1 MQFQNG
7 TSTYTFN
14 LVGGSL
20 SINAAGLVGQSA
32 NATFNTSVTNLGNGG
47 TIDFRNSSTAAN
59 ATIVNNNGGQ
69 TYFFNTSTAANATIV
84 NNSGGTTTF
93 GYFGGDAPSA
103 GNATIINNSGSG
115 TYFNLASSAGQA
127 RIITNAGGAFDI
139 TGLSSTGTTVGSIE
153 GAGSYA
159 IGPKQLIVG
168 SNNLSTEVSGTINE
182 GGSFPNTG
190 GSLVKVGTGTLTLSG
205 TNTYRGGTTVTSGS
219 LTIGNNNALGS
230 GTLAMAAG
238 TTLSFLNTAN
248 FTISNPITISGD
260 PSFTLPSG
268 TTQTITGVIS
278 DGSVPGTIDMSGAGA
293 LVLSATNTYTGAT
306 NVNSGT
312 LQVDGSIASS
322 SLTSVNT
329 GGTLTGVGTVGN
341 TQINSGGIFAP
352 GAAGVP
358 GSSMTIAGNLAFQ
371 SGAIYLVQINP
382 TTASFANVTGTASL
396 AGNVLAAFAPG
407 SYLTKQY
414 TILHSTGLN
423 GAFAALGTTNL
434 PAGFD
439 ASLSYTGTDVV
450 LNLSAVLG
458 QQLPAGGLTG
468 NEQNVAT
475 SLNNFFN
482 DGGTL
487 TPNFLTIFG
496 LSGGNLST
504 ALSQLSGEAST
515 DAERGGFQ
523 VMTQFLGLMLD
534 PFLDGRTSGMAGGAN
549 AFAPEQEASLPPD
562 IALAYA
568 GALKAPSK
576 PATLDQRWAAWGSA
590 FGGSN
595 QTDGDAAAGTNNV
608 TARTFGFAGGM
619 DYHFTPDTVAGFA
632 LAGGGTNWGL
642 SQGLGGGRSDA
653 FQVGVYGKTNYGPA
667 YTAAAL
673 AFTNNWMTTD
683 RYAPLGDQLTAKFNA
698 QSYGGR
704 IETGYRCAVLPMIG
718 VTAYAAL
725 QAQSFHTPSYSET
738 DLTGGGFGLSYNAM
752 SASDTRSE
760 LGARFDDLTML
771 GAMPLM
777 LRARAAWAHDWVSNP
792 SLGAVFQTLPGASFT
807 VNGAAPPKNSALAS
821 AGAELH
827 LTNNWSLAAKFD
839 GEFASG
845 SQTYAGTGTL
855 RYVW

>member
-1 MQFQNG
+1 M
-7 TSTYTFN
+7 
-14 LVGGSL
+14 
-20 SINAAGLVGQSA
+20 
-32 NATFNTSVTNLGNGG
+32 
-47 TIDFRNSSTAAN
+47 
-59 ATIVNNNGGQ
+59 
-69 TYFFNTSTAANATIV
+69 
-84 NNSGGTTTF
+84 
-93 GYFGGDAPSA
+93 
-103 GNATIINNSGSG
+103 
-115 TYFNLASSAGQA
+115 
-127 RIITNAGGAFDI
+127 
-139 TGLSSTGTTVGSIE
+139 
-153 GAGSYA
+153 
-159 IGPKQLIVG
+159 
-168 SNNLSTEVSGTINE
+168 
-182 GGSFPNTG
+182 
-190 GSLVKVGTGTLTLSG
+190 
-205 TNTYRGGTTVTSGS
+205 
-219 LTIGNNNALGS
+219 
-230 GTLAMAAG
+230 
-238 TTLSFLNTAN
+238 
-248 FTISNPITISGD
+248 
-260 PSFTLPSG
+260 
-268 TTQTITGVIS
+268 
-278 DGSVPGTIDMSGAGA
+278 
-293 LVLSATNTYTGAT
+293 
-306 NVNSGT
+306 
-312 LQVDGSIASS
+312 
-322 SLTSVNT
+322 
-329 GGTLTGVGTVGN
+329 
-341 TQINSGGIFAP
+341 
-352 GAAGVP
+352 
-358 GSSMTIAGNLAFQ
+358 
-371 SGAIYLVQINP
+371 
-382 TTASFANVTGTASL
+382 
-396 AGNVLAAFAPG
+396 LAAFAPG

-414 TILHSTGLN
+414 TILHSAGLN
-423 GAFAALGTTNL
+423 GTFAALGTTNL

-439 ASLSYTGTDVV
+439 ASLNYTNDRCRTEPLCRHRCSIRLVDC
-450 LNLSAVLG
+450 N
-458 QQLPAGGLTG
+458 G
-468 NEQNVAT
+468 NQQNVAT

-482 DGGTL
+482 GGGTL

-496 LSGGNLST
+496 LTGGNLST

-523 VMTQFLGLMLD
+523 LMTQFLGLMLD

-568 GALKAPSK
+568 GVLKAPSK

-619 DYHFTPDTVAGFA
+619 DYHFTPDIVAGFA

-642 SQGLGGGRSDA
+642 AQGLGGGRSDA
-653 FQVGVYGKTNYGPA
+653 FQVGVYGKTNYGPV
-667 YTAAAL
+667 YVAAAL

-704 IETGYRCAVLPMIG
+704 IETGYRYAVLPMIG
-718 VTAYAAL
+718 VTPYAAL

-792 SLGAVFQTLPGASFT
+792 SLGAMFQTLPGASFT
-807 VNGAAPPKNSALAS
+807 VNGAAPPRNSALAS

-827 LTNNWSLAAKFD
+827 LTANWSLAAKFD

>member
-1 MQFQNG
+1 MEGVLFQGN
-7 TSTYTFN
+7 S
-14 LVGGSL
+14 
-20 SINAAGLVGQSA
+20 
-32 NATFNTSVTNLGNGG
+32 NGG
-47 TIDFRNSSTAAN
+47 AAQFITNDSATVDFSDT
-59 ATIVNNNGGQ
+59 TGPNGDGK
-69 TYFFNTSTAANATIV
+69 V
-84 NNSGGTTTF
+84 
-93 GYFGGDAPSA
+93 SA
-103 GNATIINNSGSG
+103 GSISGSG
-115 TYFNLASSAGQA
+115 NYYLGGNQLTVGANNLNAIVSG
-127 RIITNAGGAFDI
+127 IISDCGV
-139 TGLSSTGTTVGSIE
+139 TGTVCDNFVTRR
-153 GAGSYA
+153 
-159 IGPKQLIVG
+159 
-168 SNNLSTEVSGTINE
+168 
-182 GGSFPNTG
+182 G
-190 GSLVKVGTGTLTLSG
+190 GSLVKVGTGTLTL
-205 TNTYRGGTTVTSGS
+205 
-219 LTIGNNNALGS
+219 
-230 GTLAMAAG
+230 
-238 TTLSFLNTAN
+238 
-248 FTISNPITISGD
+248 
-260 PSFTLPSG
+260 
-268 TTQTITGVIS
+268 TGV
-278 DGSVPGTIDMSGAGA
+278 
-293 LVLSATNTYTGAT
+293 NTYTGPT
-306 NVNSGT
+306 TIN
-312 LQVDGSIASS
+312 
-322 SLTSVNT
+322 
-329 GGTLTGVGTVGN
+329 GGTLEVDGAIANSSGVTVNAGGRLSGTGIVDPATTTIVNGGTLAPG
-341 TQINSGGIFAP
+341 NSGNP
-352 GAAGVP
+352 TGALTVAGD
-358 GSSMTIAGNLAFQ
+358 LAFQ

-482 DGGTL
+482 GGGTL

-619 DYHFTPDTVAGFA
+619 DYHFTPDIVAGFA

-642 SQGLGGGRSDA
+642 AQGLGGGRSDA
-653 FQVGVYGKTNYGPA
+653 FQVGVYGKTNNGPA
-667 YTAAAL
+667 YVAAAL

-704 IETGYRCAVLPMIG
+704 IETGYRYAVLPMIG
-718 VTAYAAL
+718 VTPYAAL